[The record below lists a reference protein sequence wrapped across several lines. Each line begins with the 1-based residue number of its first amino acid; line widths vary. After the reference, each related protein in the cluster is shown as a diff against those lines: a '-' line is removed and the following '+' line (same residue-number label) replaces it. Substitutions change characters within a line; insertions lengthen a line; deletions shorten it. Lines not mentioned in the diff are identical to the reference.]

1 MRRLILVLIALVAV
15 TGCSQKGMSSRLQMD
30 AQSADGVNMASYKTW
45 NFARPDN
52 TSSGIALLDDSSF
65 RMQAL
70 NSVEKDMGARGLA
83 RVFDES
89 ADLKMMM
96 HVLETDNVDE
106 IAAANREYDFASMP
120 EGTSWQQGSLTL
132 FLFDAKSGKM
142 VWQAN
147 AIAELDQYADDK
159 KRQERF
165 IKVLGDMVAQIP
177 MGGSPVPAPTQ

>member
-1 MRRLILVLIALVAV
+1 
-15 TGCSQKGMSSRLQMD
+15 
-30 AQSADGVNMASYKTW
+30 
-45 NFARPDN
+45 
-52 TSSGIALLDDSSF
+52 
-65 RMQAL
+65 
-70 NSVEKDMGARGLA
+70 
-83 RVFDES
+83 
-89 ADLKMMM
+89 
-96 HVLETDNVDE
+96 
-106 IAAANREYDFASMP
+106 MP

-165 IKVLGDMVAQIP
+165 IKVLGDMVAQVP